1 MSGIVTES
9 NSTDCDWKHFYNE
22 FRVVGCS
29 VHDRFV
35 LVFSR
40 LGLIG
45 IPISR
50 FFFSL
55 FGFYDAAEWFYAGSQ
70 DVLMSCS

>member
-1 MSGIVTES
+1 MAYSGSWEY
-9 NSTDCDWKHFYNE
+9 DWKHFYNE

-50 FFFSL
+50 VFSL